1 MADRLSI
8 IGPGLEVVGTLISSG
23 DLTIEGNVSGDIR
36 ATGHVTVNQGGKIE
50 GNLYAEQ
57 VTVRGNVDGGV
68 FAKTVHLGAT
78 CRLKGDILH
87 AQLAIEEGAY
97 FDGNCRHADNPMS
110 KAPDMKSGNS
120 RAPKTMAPAGA

>member
-1 MADRLSI
+1 MNMADRQSI

-36 ATGHVTVNQGGKIE
+36 AKGHVTVNQGGKID

-57 VTVRGNVDGGV
+57 ITVRGNVEGGV
-68 FAKTVHLGAT
+68 FAKTVHLGST

-87 AQLAIEEGAY
+87 AQLAIEEGAF
-97 FDGNCRHADNPMS
+97 FDGNCRHAENPVS
-110 KAPDMKSGNS
+110 KAPELKLNSGS
-120 RAPKTMAPAGA
+120 VPEAVT